1 MSSFKLIILLHLMMG
16 LLSISDVSDVPDLSP
31 NFPVPKTIIY
41 VDESGSGNYSLAQDT
56 IDSVLENNNQWIQ
69 ILIKQGT
76 YQRGR
81 FLNVKQYIFFQ
92 GDSQDTTTIEY
103 GDYESAIESATFQL
117 HGDNFIVSDIAFK
130 VKMSSITSLSQQPQC
145 RDTDRRRFSPYM
157 GPAAVLA
164 GDKAS
169 FYRCGLHGIQD
180 TLGDVQGRHY
190 FMSCYISEAVDF
202 IWGGGQSVYKTIAST
217 IGQHGY
223 ITAQGREEANNS
235 SAFVFMHGRVKGEV
249 HTYLGRAY
257 RQYSTVIFYDKDMTA
272 VFVAKG
278 WSAWNFKGQGASKSG
293 RVPLLK
299 NLPSLEVQYFL
310 SNNFINQ
317 NGWLKKRPSYI
328 MKSRQS
334 VIDKLSD

>member
-1 MSSFKLIILLHLMMG
+1 MSSFKLVILLHMMMG
-16 LLSISDVSDVPDLSP
+16 LQSISNALDVPSLSP
-31 NFPVPKTIIY
+31 NRPVPRTIMY
-41 VDESGSGNYSLAQDT
+41 VDESGSGNYSSVQDT
-56 IDSVLENNNQWIQ
+56 IDSVPDNNNQWIQ
-69 ILIKQGT
+69 ILIKRGT
-76 YQRGR
+76 YHEK
-81 FLNVKQYIFFQ
+81 VKVPYAKQYIFFQ
-92 GDSQDTTTIEY
+92 DDNQDTTTIEY
-103 GDYESAIESATFQL
+103 GDYE
-117 HGDNFIVSDIAFK
+117 K
-130 VKMSSITSLSQQPQC
+130 QPQC
-145 RDTDRRRFSPYM
+145 RDTDRRRYSSYI

-169 FYRCGLHGIQD
+169 FYRCGLHGIQN

-190 FMSCYISEAVDF
+190 FMSCCISEAVDF
-202 IWGGGQSVYKTIAST
+202 IWGGGQSVHKTKAST

-223 ITAQGREEANNS
+223 ITAQGREGANNS

-257 RQYSTVIFYDKDMTA
+257 RQYSTVIFYDMDMTA

-278 WSAWNFKGQGASKSG
+278 WSAWNFKG
-293 RVPLLK
+293 RLK
-299 NLPSLEVQYFL
+299 NLPSQEVQYFP

-334 VIDKLSD
+334 VIDKLSDRMEKWLRKASEQTIK